1 MSGVPRPALWLGL
14 AGLLPFLWGA
24 LTVHIPLLGAVLGP
38 RFIGADLLTGYG
50 IVILAFMSGVIWG
63 FATRADGTPAA
74 TLYALSVLPALWAF
88 FLGPVSLWALALGFV
103 ALLGIDAWAAR
114 NGLAPQWWMSLRL
127 LLTGVVTACLVIGAL
142 A

>member
-1 MSGVPRPALWLGL
+1 MNGVPRPALWLGL

-24 LTVHIPLLGAVLGP
+24 LTVRVALLGAVLGP
-38 RFIGADLLTGYG
+38 RLLGTELLTGYG

-63 FATRADGTPAA
+63 FATRADGTQAT
-74 TLYALSVLPALWAF
+74 TLYALSVVPALWAF
-88 FLGPVSLWALALGFV
+88 FLGPLSLWALALGFV
-103 ALLGIDAWAAR
+103 TLLGIDAYAAR

-127 LLTGVVTACLVIGAL
+127 LLTGIVTACLIIGAL

>member
-1 MSGVPRPALWLGL
+1 MSGVPRSALRLGL

-24 LTVHIPLLGAVLGP
+24 LTAHVPLFGAVLGP
-38 RFIGADLLTGYG
+38 RFMGAELLTSYG

-63 FATRADGTPAA
+63 FATRAEGAQA
-74 TLYALSVLPALWAF
+74 STLYALSVLPALWAF

-103 ALLGIDAWAAR
+103 ALLGVDAFAAR
-114 NGLAPQWWMSLRL
+114 TGLAPPWWMRLRL
-127 LLTGVVTACLVIGAL
+127 LLTTIVTACLVIGAL